1 MADLPPILEFDPDRS
16 ALIDPRSEP
25 PIVGAPAAGVA
36 CFFPQLI
43 DELSTTGRNLGH
55 LPSMG
60 DLWQI
65 EFEGQRLAVF
75 YPGQGASLAA
85 VTVERVLAAG
95 VEGIVACGGAGAV
108 VTDLALGAVIIVD
121 SAVRD
126 EGTSYHYV
134 APSRE
139 VSASPTVVGVLQD
152 VAEATALPYTVGK
165 TWTTDGFFR
174 ETPGKIQRRRQE
186 GCIVVEAEA
195 AALLAVGQF
204 RGVPIGHYLIAGD
217 DVSGAAW
224 DDRGWRTAR
233 DAHRAVFELAA
244 RAALQLASH

>member
-1 MADLPPILEFDPDRS
+1 MAGQPPILEFDPDRV

-25 PIVGAPAAGVA
+25 PIPGAPRAAVA
-36 CFFPQLI
+36 CFFPGLI
-43 DELSTTGRNLGH
+43 DELCAAGQMLRQ

-60 DLWQI
+60 ELWKI
-65 EFEGQRLAVF
+65 DYEGQPLAVF

-95 VEGIVACGGAGAV
+95 IEAIVACGGAGAV
-108 VTDLALGAVIIVD
+108 VPDLALGHVIVVD

-126 EGTSYHYV
+126 EGTSYHYI

-139 VSASPTVVGVLQD
+139 ISTPEKVVAVLRD
-152 VAEATALPYTVGK
+152 VAQESGLDYRVGK

-174 ETPGKIQRRRQE
+174 ETRGRIQRRRDE

-195 AALLAVGQF
+195 AALLAVGEF
-204 RGVPIGHYLIAGD
+204 REAPIGLYLFAGD
-217 DVSGAAW
+217 DVSGAVW
-224 DDRGWRTAR
+224 EERGWRTAH
-233 DAHRAVFELAA
+233 DVHRALFDLAA
-244 RAALQLASH
+244 RSALELANS